1 MAKTATPKTATCR
14 GCYATL
20 TADRS
25 VRRGWGDVCWRKE
38 QARRAEDA
46 RIAAIETAAA
56 LVDFSAFKT
65 ADTVRDKAIQLLID
79 RSLTPTR
86 VPGLYIATS
95 SDGESTY
102 VVDMIEHTCT
112 CKAGLRLG
120 RCNHLA
126 AGRIAELVGVRPASL
141 ALAA

>member
-1 MAKTATPKTATCR
+1 MTTTEAPRITCR
-14 GCYATL
+14 RCHAILSPSNTKGIGPTCA
-20 TADRS
+20 
-25 VRRGWGDVCWRKE
+25 RKERE
-38 QARRAEDA
+38 QAREDA

-56 LVDFSAFKT
+56 HVDFSAFKT
-65 ADTVRDKAIQLLID
+65 AATVRDKAIQLLID

-86 VPGLYIATS
+86 IPGLYIATS

-102 VVDMIEHTCT
+102 VVDMIENTCT
-112 CKAGLRLG
+112 CKAGIRLG

-126 AGRIAELVGVRPASL
+126 ASHIAELVDARPASL